1 MRLRFGSKITT
12 ECSRNKWEQ
21 DSFRILSRFSLS
33 VPPSVSFPSQPS
45 HPRPQPEAE
54 GCSLPGSRSVSPMLN
69 GKYTELG
76 SQQGLSEY

>member
-45 HPRPQPEAE
+45 QPEAE
-54 GCSLPGSRSVSPMLN
+54 GCSLPSSLSVSPMLN